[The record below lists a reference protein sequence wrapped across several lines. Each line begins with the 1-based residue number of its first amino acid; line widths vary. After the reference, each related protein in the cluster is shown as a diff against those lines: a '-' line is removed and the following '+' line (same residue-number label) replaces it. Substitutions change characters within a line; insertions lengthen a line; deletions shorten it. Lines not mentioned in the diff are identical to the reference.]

1 MAHAPFARPL
11 PALARAAAAF
21 AFAVWGSAAFGQV
34 PAPAIVDP
42 KPPAVAELPASP
54 APAARPNPGT
64 TFHAAPKPLSPD
76 AKTAD
81 WPSFLGPNHNLVVPE
96 TKILERFPDG
106 GPRAVWEVTKGT
118 GYGAPAVVGDRL
130 VLFHRVLDEEVVDC
144 LKADTGERYWRFA
157 YPTHY
162 DDRYGYS
169 DGPRGSPIVAAGNV
183 YTLGAEGKL
192 HCLDLATGSVRWT
205 RDLRPEFKLR
215 PGFFGLG
222 STPLAEGN
230 VLIVNVGAV
239 PDKGTAADKGGAS
252 PNGPCVA
259 GLDLATGKLLWGA
272 GKDWG
277 MSYAS
282 PVPATVHGKRRVFV
296 FAGGETTAREPVT
309 GGLLC
314 LDPATGA
321 LDFQFPWR
329 GNRRE
334 SVNATTPLVFSGDAG
349 GGGAPRVYVG
359 ECYGAGG
366 TVVEITPDFKPKQVW
381 ANESFGTHFMTP
393 LAKDNFLYGVDGHG
407 PNDAFLVCVD
417 AATGK
422 EAWRTQPEWKE
433 AVGERNL
440 TMGTYRAHLLT
451 VEGRTLMLGE
461 FGHLIWADLTPKG
474 FVERQRATLFAAG
487 ETWTPPVLSK
497 GLLYVAQNTPDL
509 KTRAGPRL
517 VCYDLRAP

>member
-1 MAHAPFARPL
+1 MAHASRFLVCVRSPL
-11 PALARAAAAF
+11 LLASF
-21 AFAVWGSAAFGQV
+21 AFASGLAALLPTSSFGQ
-34 PAPAIVDP
+34 AIDP
-42 KPPAVAELPASP
+42 KPPAVAALPPLP
-54 APAARPNPGT
+54 APAAKANPAAA
-64 TFHAAPKPLSPD
+64 FHGAPKPLSPD

-81 WPSFLGPNHNLVVPE
+81 WPCFLGPAHNLVVAE
-96 TKILERFPDG
+96 TKILDKFPDG

-118 GYGAPAVVGDRL
+118 GYASPAVVGDRL
-130 VLFHRVLDEEVVDC
+130 VMFHRLLDEEVVDC

-157 YPTHY
+157 YPTRY
-162 DDRYGYS
+162 DDRYGYC
-169 DGPRGSPIVAAGNV
+169 DGPRASPVVAGDSV
-183 YTLGAEGKL
+183 VSLGAEGKL
-192 HCLDLATGSVRWT
+192 HCLELSTGRARWS
-205 RDLRPEFKLR
+205 RDLRTEFKLR

-222 STPLAEGN
+222 STPLVEGS
-230 VLIVNVGAV
+230 VVIVNLGAV
-239 PDKGTAADKGGAS
+239 PEKGGGGTD
-252 PNGPCVA
+252 GPCV
-259 GLDLATGKLLWGA
+259 GGFDLATGKLLWGA
-272 GKDWG
+272 GNAWG

-296 FAGGETTAREPVT
+296 FAGGETVAREPVT

-329 GNRRE
+329 GTRRE
-334 SVNATTPLVFSGDAG
+334 SVNATTPLVIPAEGG
-349 GGGAPRVYVG
+349 GGGARVYVG

-366 TVVEITPDFKPKQVW
+366 TVVEVTPDFKPKQVW
-381 ANESFGTHFMTP
+381 DNNSFGTHFMTP
-393 LAKDNFLYGVDGHG
+393 LLKDGHLYGVDGHG

-433 AVGERNL
+433 PVGERNL
-440 TMGTYRAHLLT
+440 TMGTYRAHLLS

-461 FGHLIWADLTPKG
+461 YGHLLWVDLSPKG
-474 FVERQRATLFAAG
+474 YREVQRATLFAAA

-497 GLLYVAQNTPDL
+497 GLLYVAQNTQDM

-517 VCYDLRAP
+517 ICYDLRAP